1 MTNAY
6 QCDGPE
12 AAARIR
18 HIEVTNNLKR
28 MPIFALTADV
38 RAIARKAS
46 EENGMEDYL
55 TKPLIMERL
64 VTSVRKHCI
73 TTNTMNL

>member
-1 MTNAY
+1 MPK
-6 QCDGPE
+6 CDGPE

-18 HIEVTNNLKR
+18 DIEAKQNMQR

-46 EENGMEDYL
+46 KQNGMEDYL

-64 VTSVRKHCI
+64 VSSIREYSLAKPTKI
-73 TTNTMNL
+73 M